1 MKYIVLSTV
10 LLLVLTSCRNN
21 EVLKA
26 FDQIQESSQ
35 VSVATSMEE
44 VNLLMQQV
52 TDSAMANPAKY
63 AGAFNHMNEFHNKT
77 EALLAT
83 INQVKDSINYQIG
96 ALEDNDSGIYAMD
109 EVFYQDDA
117 PTAAALQLKKA
128 LENYLITAEDQL
140 YFFPKAEKMAQAAF
154 STTAELKREGK
165 QVQWL
170 EYHYKGYP
178 AIASV
183 TKLTLLEQRAYQIES
198 TFLKAL
204 LEKPQF

>member
-1 MKYIVLSTV
+1 MKYIILSTV

-26 FDQIQESSQ
+26 FDQIQENSQ

-77 EALLAT
+77 ETLLTT
-83 INQVKDSINYQIG
+83 IKQVKDSINNQIG

-140 YFFPKAEKMAQAAF
+140 YFFPKAEKMAKSSF
-154 STTAELKREGK
+154 DTSTATNRDGND
-165 QVQWL
+165 VTWL
-170 EYHYKGYP
+170 EYHYKGFP
-178 AIASV
+178 AIASK
-183 TKLTLLEQRAYQIES
+183 TKLTLLEQSAYQIES